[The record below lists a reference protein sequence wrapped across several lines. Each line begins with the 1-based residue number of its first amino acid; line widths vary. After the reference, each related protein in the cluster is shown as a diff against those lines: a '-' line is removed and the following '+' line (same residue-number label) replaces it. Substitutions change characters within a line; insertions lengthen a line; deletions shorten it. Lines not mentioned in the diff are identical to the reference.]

1 MLLGVCAPSV
11 CNFFPKA
18 QNYVGIFEISIP
30 NAAHQTDAIT
40 ISKSIPF
47 LNVIDLLKLNE

>member
-1 MLLGVCAPSV
+1 LGVCAPSG

-18 QNYVGIFEISIP
+18 KNYVGIFETSIP
-30 NAAHQTDAIT
+30 NAAHQTEAIT

-47 LNVIDLLKLNE
+47 FDLLKLNV